1 MSTERVKV
9 RCVLVIGEGDK
20 AIAYLETPWHP
31 SWMAIQWPAAQIAA
45 QADLPRNE
53 LPGREFWVEA
63 AHAPDN
69 TLTLTGFRLV
79 FDPRL

>member
-9 RCVLVIGEGDK
+9 RCVLVIGEGDR

-31 SWMAIQWPAAQIAA
+31 SWMAIQWSAAVIAA

-53 LPGREFWVEA
+53 LPGREFWVDA
-63 AHAPDN
+63 DHGPANALS
-69 TLTLTGFRLV
+69 LTNFRLV